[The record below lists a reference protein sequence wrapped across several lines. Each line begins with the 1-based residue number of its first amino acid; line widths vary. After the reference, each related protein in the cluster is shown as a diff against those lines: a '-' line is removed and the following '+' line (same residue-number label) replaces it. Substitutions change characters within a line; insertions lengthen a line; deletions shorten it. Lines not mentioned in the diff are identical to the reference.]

1 AGVRPDE
8 RVHVVHRG
16 GFIAADGGRSW
27 DERRDSRAGP
37 GRREVRDDG
46 SGELIMRS
54 TIIIALLILTGCGT
68 HYVTPGAGAKME
80 MFGGA
85 TPAEQAAGTDGGIAT
100 ILDKKPLASFPAS
113 VAIVRVQAPG
123 Y

>member
-1 AGVRPDE
+1 
-8 RVHVVHRG
+8 
-16 GFIAADGGRSW
+16 
-27 DERRDSRAGP
+27 
-37 GRREVRDDG
+37 
-46 SGELIMRS
+46 MRT
-54 TIIIALLILTGCGT
+54 TIIIALLILTGCGAQ
-68 HYVTPGAGAKME
+68 YVTPGAGAEME

-123 Y
+123 YRSHTACGIGGGRFSVITSRDIE